1 VAVNVDRS
9 AVLAGAGLGVAVG
22 AGAIAVSQAIASLTD
37 SDSGILLFLLFV
49 VLLGGLAAGGRRAA
63 LRQPSS
69 PLTHGS
75 LAALAAYAALLI
87 AITAIRLALGKEVAD
102 PVYVVSNA
110 LWAASAGMVGGYL
123 ALRQLGNSST

>member
-1 VAVNVDRS
+1 MALTVDRS

-22 AGAIAVSQAIASLTD
+22 AGAIVVSQTIASLTD

-63 LRQPSS
+63 LLQPAA

-75 LAALAAYAALLI
+75 LAALAAYVALLV
-87 AITAIRLALGKEVAD
+87 AVTAIRLALGKEVAD

-123 ALRQLGNSST
+123 ALRQLGKSSA

>member
-75 LAALAAYAALLI
+75 LAALAAYA
-87 AITAIRLALGKEVAD
+87 IRLALGKEVAD

-123 ALRQLGNSST
+123 ALRQLGSSST